1 MICTFKQRFTT
12 LMATREFGER
22 VSAARNGSP
31 VLAVECET
39 GGLLD
44 ELREGTSA

>member
-22 VSAARNGSP
+22 VSAARNCLP
-31 VLAVECET
+31 VLAVERET
-39 GGLLD
+39 GGPLD
-44 ELREGTSA
+44 ELRKGT